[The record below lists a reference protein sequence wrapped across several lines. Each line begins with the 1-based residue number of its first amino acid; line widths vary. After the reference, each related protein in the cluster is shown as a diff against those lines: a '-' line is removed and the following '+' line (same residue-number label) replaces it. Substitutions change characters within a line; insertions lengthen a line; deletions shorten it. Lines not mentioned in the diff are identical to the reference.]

1 MAYKM
6 KGHTLPGINQK
17 GNKGMED
24 GRANSSPFQQGEK
37 SEIRAHNF
45 RAPAPNPE
53 AKMSRIGVDKRP
65 YPKTPDFPPRLER
78 GKPTVASH
86 EEKHPLG
93 KKSPL
98 PQKELRKN
106 TSFKGSVMTNTDTGD
121 TYNLKTGKTTK
132 MSRSYKALA
141 KKAGAESSAE
151 TGQAAVSG
159 ALAGGKMK
167 KPVKKEGG
175 SSTKGKGTIYKQMT
189 R

>member
-24 GRANSSPFQQGEK
+24 GRANSSPFQQDEGEGEK

-65 YPKTPDFPPRLER
+65 KPKTPDFPPRLER
-78 GKPTVASH
+78 GKP
-86 EEKHPLG
+86 KG
-93 KKSPL
+93 K
-98 PQKELRKN
+98 
-106 TSFKGSVMTNTDTGD
+106 
-121 TYNLKTGKTTK
+121 
-132 MSRSYKALA
+132 AA
-141 KKAGAESSAE
+141 AE
-151 TGQAAVSG
+151 
-159 ALAGGKMK
+159 